1 MVADV
6 TDAADSADVA
16 DVSQNPYKSLIKMV
30 SFQLPG
36 NHPHKDMWEQT
47 SLFWTTYS
55 STAYVGQ
62 ANRRLA
68 KFASAGQP
76 HTTAATKRA
85 ALIIAYVTDIAA
97 SAETVRMAGVAQRQL
112 NPFLVASEQEQ
123 ALG

>member
-1 MVADV
+1 M
-6 TDAADSADVA
+6 
-16 DVSQNPYKSLIKMV
+16 
-30 SFQLPG
+30 
-36 NHPHKDMWEQT
+36 
-47 SLFWTTYS
+47 
-55 STAYVGQ
+55 GQ

-68 KFASAGQP
+68 KFASAGRP

-123 ALG
+123 ALVLAVGEVAGPTAPREALPKFFH